1 MTGLFKKPTIWT
13 WVVKLLQ
20 IAKSQNCKLIDDSSW
35 FNIHWT
41 GSTVL
46 ENWMKVL
53 KNRGLYTAL
62 VSLTKTV
69 TAQTWP
75 SRVSDY

>member
-1 MTGLFKKPTIWT
+1 MTGLFKEPTIWA

-35 FNIHWT
+35 FSIHWT
-41 GSTVL
+41 ASTVL
-46 ENWMKVL
+46 ENWMK
-53 KNRGLYTAL
+53 
-62 VSLTKTV
+62 SLEKTGVYIHNFSHTKIV
-69 TAQTWP
+69 TGQIWP